1 MHMTV
6 TLDSIVEGKVTRI
19 TAFGAFVDLGGCSGL
34 IHISEIADAYV
45 RDVNEYLH
53 VGDIVK
59 VKVVSVEPPGKI
71 GLSLK
76 QAQEKP
82 AEPARPRPAERAR
95 QAERPRPA
103 QPEQPQTEASIFEDK
118 LARFMKDS
126 NEKLVALKRH
136 QEGRKGH

>member
-1 MHMTV
+1 MTV
-6 TLDSIVEGKVTRI
+6 NPGSIVEGKVTRI
-19 TAFGAFVDLGGCSGL
+19 AAFGAFVDLGGCSGL

-53 VGDIVK
+53 VGDVVR
-59 VKVVSVEPPGKI
+59 VKVVSVEPPNKI
-71 GLSLK
+71 GLSLR

-82 AEPARPRPAERAR
+82 VKPAVPPRPRQQEK
-95 QAERPRPA
+95 PRVA
-103 QPEQPQTEASIFEDK
+103 QQEQPVTEASLFEDK
-118 LARFMKDS
+118 LARFLKDS

>member
-1 MHMTV
+1 MTV
-6 TLDSIVEGKVTRI
+6 NPGSIVEGKVTRI
-19 TAFGAFVDLGGCSGL
+19 AAFGAFVDLGGCSGL

-53 VGDIVK
+53 VGDVVR
-59 VKVVSVEPPGKI
+59 VKVVSVEPPNKI
-71 GLSLK
+71 GLSLR

-82 AEPARPRPAERAR
+82 AKPAAPPRPRQQEK
-95 QAERPRPA
+95 PRVA
-103 QPEQPQTEASIFEDK
+103 QQEQPVTEASLFEDK
-118 LARFMKDS
+118 LARFLKDS